1 MCYDNKEWCKSWK
14 GNDLSLQNGHKAFNR
29 FWPEHSKIQKVFI
42 LIGCFWPKYIMLGPR
57 KYRRVIFDDNQDW

>member
-1 MCYDNKEWCKSWK
+1 MTIKNDAKVEK
-14 GNDLSLQNGHKAFNR
+14 GNDLSLQNEHKAFNK
-29 FWPEHSKIQKVFI
+29 FWPEHSKIQKVCT